1 MTYLQRAVLAATM
14 ALTSLN
20 LYATETPMPVD
31 EPGMLTLLLGGGVIA
46 AVLAWRNRRK
56 K

>member
-1 MTYLQRAVLAATM
+1 MKYRQKVVLTAAM
-14 ALTSLN
+14 ALISLN

-31 EPGMLTLLLGGGVIA
+31 EPGIWTLLLGGGVVA